1 MILYRLYKL
10 NGSGINQQAD
20 KKDFFSGLQGVFGKD
35 KKVRQIVNVK
45 FKNVAGM

>member
-1 MILYRLYKL
+1 MIIYRLYKSSVSL
-10 NGSGINQQAD
+10 NQQAD
-20 KKDFFSGLQGVFGKD
+20 KKDFLSGLQGVFGKD